1 MISFVIS
8 LVALMVGY
16 LIYSKFIEYRFGLDN
31 HSTSVVLKTDA
42 VDSITM
48 SNQNVRSFMWPCIS
62 ERKTI
67 K

>member
-31 HSTSVVLKTDA
+31 YFTSVVLKTDA
-42 VDSITM
+42 VVYYYV
-48 SNQNVRSFMWPCIS
+48 QS
-62 ERKTI
+62 ECQVFYVALYFRKENY
-67 K
+67 